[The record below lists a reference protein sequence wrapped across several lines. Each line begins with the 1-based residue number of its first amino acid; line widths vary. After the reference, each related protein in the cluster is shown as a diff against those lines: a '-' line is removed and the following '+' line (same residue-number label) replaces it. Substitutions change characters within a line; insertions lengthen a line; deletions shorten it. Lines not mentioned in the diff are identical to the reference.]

1 MLSRAEGLLEESSFF
16 NTPGRCLQISQQ
28 LNTVH
33 SGSACDLQLVL
44 IFSHP
49 LQNWY
54 LLQFCNSVFDYS
66 WLSILTRTHIRLE
79 TLHVFLSLSRSFRI
93 APPWTNAYVPSL
105 ISALF
110 QGKAYL
116 LFQSPD
122 KEWKYNL
129 VQTQVLVEYQAKQLS
144 FSNNSHT

>member
-1 MLSRAEGLLEESSFF
+1 MCFSVCQDPLELHHHEQ
-16 NTPGRCLQISQQ
+16 N
-28 LNTVH
+28 
-33 SGSACDLQLVL
+33 AC
-44 IFSHP
+44 
-49 LQNWY
+49 
-54 LLQFCNSVFDYS
+54 
-66 WLSILTRTHIRLE
+66 
-79 TLHVFLSLSRSFRI
+79 
-93 APPWTNAYVPSL
+93 VPSL
-105 ISALF
+105 LSALF